1 MSDSQRAEL
10 AAFLRARRAQV
21 TPQDVGL
28 PEDMEPGRR
37 RTPGLRREEVAEL
50 AGMSL
55 TWYTWLEQG
64 RRIAASPQVIDA
76 LARALLLDPGQHR
89 YLRRLAGLADL
100 MEHLPAPAAGRAQR
114 LVESLMPNVASV
126 YDGHF
131 DFVAWNLAYARI
143 RTDPAELPQDR
154 RNLLWWM
161 FTDHRNRAMMRDWEP
176 AARAILSQF
185 RAAAGRRPDDQ
196 RLTAV
201 VTALDAASPEF
212 RAWWQE
218 YPVNEFR
225 PATISLSHPTA
236 GELDLQLYQLRM
248 VEDPDLL
255 LVLQIPATDVDRGRI
270 AAALDRARP
279 EPR

>member
-21 TPQDVGL
+21 TPRDVGL

-50 AGMSL
+50 ADMSL

-76 LARALLLDPGQHR
+76 LARALLLEPAQHR
-89 YLRRLAGLADL
+89 YLRRLAGFADPT
-100 MEHLPAPAAGRAQR
+100 EHLPAQAVDRAQR
-114 LVESLMPNVASV
+114 LVDSLMPNLASV
-126 YDGHF
+126 YDGRF

-143 RTDPAELPQDR
+143 RTDPAELPQER

-161 FTDHRNRAMMRDWEP
+161 FTDLRNRAMMRDWEP

-185 RAAAGRRPDDQ
+185 RAVAGRRPGDQ
-196 RLTAV
+196 RLAAAI
-201 VTALDAASPEF
+201 TALGAASPE
-212 RAWWQE
+212 WCCSS
-218 YPVNEFR
+218 R
-225 PATISLSHPTA
+225 PQTRT
-236 GELDLQLYQLRM
+236 
-248 VEDPDLL
+248 
-255 LVLQIPATDVDRGRI
+255 
-270 AAALDRARP
+270 AAASRPPSTEPVLRHAEATRHNRCHARRFP
-279 EPR
+279 SVRQHGMRIGVGKPNIGK

>member
-1 MSDSQRAEL
+1 MSDSQRTEL

-21 TPQDVGL
+21 TPQDAGL

-64 RRIAASPQVIDA
+64 HRIAASPQVIDA
-76 LARALLLDPGQHR
+76 LARALLLEPGQHR

-100 MEHLPAPAAGRAQR
+100 IEHLPTRAVDRAQR
-114 LVESLMPNVASV
+114 LADSLMPNVASV

-176 AARAILSQF
+176 AARAVLSQ
-185 RAAAGRRPDDQ
+185 
-196 RLTAV
+196 
-201 VTALDAASPEF
+201 F

-218 YPVNEFR
+218 YSVNEFR
-225 PATISLSHPTA
+225 PATIGLSHPTA

-255 LVLQIPATDVDRGRI
+255 LVLQLPATDEDRGRI
-270 AAALDRARP
+270 AATLDRP
-279 EPR
+279 SPPPR